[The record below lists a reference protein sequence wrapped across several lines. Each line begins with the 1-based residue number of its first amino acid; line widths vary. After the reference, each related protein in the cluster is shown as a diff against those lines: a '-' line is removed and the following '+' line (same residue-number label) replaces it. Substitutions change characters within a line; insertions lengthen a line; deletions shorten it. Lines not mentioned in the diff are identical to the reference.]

1 MIVNILIDCRQRGE
15 DCKLRLRKKGEWRE
29 RAGFLIENCF
39 LVPHHFFERLGSRPE
54 TYEDQVRW
62 ILVAGDW
69 KIQKGQKG
77 EWSLKKK
84 QPGGIY
90 CFPQHFTWQAM
101 GKLRPLFL
109 HFTWFSNFQ
118 RCWNYTRRRGNAVA
132 GAENRFD
139 SICRYFGIFIPSFDT
154 WTLLS
159 TCFQVSWAWDKDG
172 LPFLS
177 CTNLLATPSQYVVFL
192 VWLKKSLYMSH
203 SNSTVNF
210 TPTELMLQNHP
221 SVKKHKKQM
230 ENICNKSYVIKYA
243 QDYICNN
250 KYAWNLSDELN
261 TDNNFSK

>member
-1 MIVNILIDCRQRGE
+1 MIANILIDCRQRGE

-29 RAGFLIENCF
+29 RAGFFYENCF

-90 CFPQHFTWQAM
+90 CCPHSSTGRQWANCGHFFFISPDFLIFRDAGTIQGEGGMRWQVRKIDLIAFADIL
-101 GKLRPLFL
+101 GF
-109 HFTWFSNFQ
+109 
-118 RCWNYTRRRGNAVA
+118 
-132 GAENRFD
+132 
-139 SICRYFGIFIPSFDT
+139 FIPSFDT

-221 SVKKHKKQM
+221 SVKKTQKTDG
-230 ENICNKSYVIKYA
+230 KYL
-243 QDYICNN
+243 Q
-250 KYAWNLSDELN
+250 
-261 TDNNFSK
+261 